1 MKDDFTGKHL
11 ATLLS
16 NKKSVKIETTEGNWI
31 RDFYLPKYEQLAQ
44 QRQKRTATLNQ
55 NERLIVF
62 FANSG
67 YHSIIHYNDKTL
79 KLTRGDKAAFKIVK
93 GRWETL
99 DDTKG
104 KNIT

>member
-1 MKDDFTGKHL
+1 MKDDFTGKHID
-11 ATLLS
+11 TLLS

-31 RDFYLPKYEQLAQ
+31 RDFYLPK
-44 QRQKRTATLNQ
+44 
-55 NERLIVF
+55 NERLDQNGRLVFF
-62 FANSG
+62 FANAG

-79 KLTRGDKAAFKIVK
+79 KLARGDKAAFKIVN

-104 KNIT
+104 KYIK